1 MASTSGI
8 AQSGLQAA
16 ALAVNVSANNVAN
29 ALTEDFVPSR
39 VVTADVQGGG
49 VTADV
54 ERLDDPVRPPED
66 PLAEVRADRALLVP
80 NRVDLAQELVN
91 QARAAAVYKANLE
104 TLRTDQELQDALVK
118 MVGSR

>member
-8 AQSGLQAA
+8 AQSGLMVAS
-16 ALAVNVSANNVAN
+16 LAVDVSANNIAN

-39 VVTADVQGGG
+39 VVPSDVEGGG

-54 ERLDDPVRPPED
+54 ERLDDPVKPPQD
-66 PLAEVRADRALLVP
+66 PLAEVRADRALLAP

-91 QARAAAVYKANLE
+91 QSRAAAVYKANLE
-104 TLRTDQELQDALVK
+104 TLKTSEEMQATLVQMLGK
-118 MVGSR
+118 